1 MTFGGRLR
9 QIKGMVQFNRER
21 LEILC
26 KEHNVQRLRIF
37 GSAARGEERT
47 ESDID
52 LLVDFSIPVGFFEL
66 IELEEQLSEFFGR
79 SVDLLTERGLSPYLR
94 DSILS
99 EAQVLFD
106 AAA

>member
-1 MTFGGRLR
+1 
-9 QIKGMVQFNRER
+9 MVQFNRER
-21 LEILC
+21 LETLC
-26 KEHNVQRLRIF
+26 AKHKVQRLRIF

-47 ESDID
+47 DSDID
-52 LLVDFSIPVGFFEL
+52 LLVDFSTPVGFFEL
-66 IELEEQLSEFFGR
+66 IELEEQLAEFFGR

>member
-1 MTFGGRLR
+1 
-9 QIKGMVQFNRER
+9 MVQFNRER

-26 KEHNVQRLRIF
+26 AEHKVQRLRVF

-47 ESDID
+47 DSDID

-66 IELEEQLSEFFGR
+66 IELEEQLAKFFGR

-99 EAQVLFD
+99 DAQVLFD

>member
-1 MTFGGRLR
+1 
-9 QIKGMVQFNRER
+9 MVQFNRER
-21 LEILC
+21 LVLLC
-26 KEHNVQRLRIF
+26 EEHKVQRLRIF
-37 GSAARGEERT
+37 GSAARGEERAD
-47 ESDID
+47 SDID

-66 IELEEQLSEFFGR
+66 IELEEQLAEFFGR

-106 AAA
+106 AAT

>member
-1 MTFGGRLR
+1 
-9 QIKGMVQFNRER
+9 MVQFNRER
-21 LEILC
+21 LETLC
-26 KEHNVQRLRIF
+26 VEHKVQRLRIF

-52 LLVDFSIPVGFFEL
+52 LLVDFSTPVGFFEL
-66 IELEEQLSEFFGR
+66 IELEEQLAEFFGR